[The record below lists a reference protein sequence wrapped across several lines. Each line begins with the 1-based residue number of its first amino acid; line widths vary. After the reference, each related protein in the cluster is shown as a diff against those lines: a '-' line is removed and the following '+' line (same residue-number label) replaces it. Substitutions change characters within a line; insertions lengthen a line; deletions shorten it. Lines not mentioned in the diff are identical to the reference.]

1 MTISTTSR
9 KFCVGDLVKIRTIT
23 NKSDLKKGIV
33 VEIVSN
39 TVCYPGTK
47 PYQSL
52 KICNLAGETKT
63 IDSAFLELLAV
74 TEKSS
79 EI

>member
-39 TVCYPGTK
+39 TVYYPGTK

-79 EI
+79 EV

>member
-9 KFCVGDLVKIRTIT
+9 KFCVGDLVKIRTVT

-39 TVCYPGTK
+39 TVCYPGAKT
-47 PYQSL
+47 YQSL
-52 KICNLAGETKT
+52 KVCNLAGETKT

>member
-9 KFCVGDLVKIRTIT
+9 KFCVGDLVKIRTVT